1 MPEQPSDD
9 LALIGELVG
18 DRAGAWDVAGELP
31 IDLLRTLGARGVLC
45 AQVPENYGGLG
56 LSSQANGELTAHVGG
71 LCSSLRSIMTSQGIV
86 AWTVQ
91 RFGDRAQRRE
101 LLAELTGGKLTAV
114 GFSEPGAGSD
124 LAAMRTR
131 IEPDGDNFILNG
143 EKKWVTGTRYADFV
157 LIVGR
162 NGDGAAAAVVPV
174 DTPGVH
180 IDLVPH
186 PMGCRAAGHAN
197 IRLDHVRIPATH
209 VLGGGGQ
216 PLSML
221 FTTALS
227 YGRMSIAW
235 GCVGILRACLNAAS
249 GHAKRR
255 EQGGVALAEHQLVR
269 RHLAEMLIAEQV
281 SLRACEHASR
291 CWDSASPDMGPM
303 AVLAKHVS
311 AGHAAQSA
319 ATAVQLLGSVGAE
332 DGHLAARA
340 FRDAKL
346 MELIE
351 GSNEICQLILA
362 DHALSMYD
370 AYPTPDATHGAT
382 PDATHDD
389 GEADRRRTPWLT
401 SQPS

>member
-1 MPEQPSDD
+1 MPEQLAGE
-9 LALIGELVG
+9 LALIDEL
-18 DRAGAWDVAGELP
+18 AGGQAADWDVTGELP
-31 IDLLRTLGARGVLC
+31 TDLLRTLGARGLLC
-45 AQVPENYGGLG
+45 AQVPQTYGGLG
-56 LSSQANGELTAHVGG
+56 LSSQENGELTAHVGG

-86 AWTVQ
+86 AWAIQ
-91 RFGDRAQRRE
+91 RFGDRDQRRRY
-101 LLAELTGGKLTAV
+101 LSELTGGKLTAV

-131 IEPDGDNFILNG
+131 IEPDGDGFTVHG

-162 NGDGAAAAVVPV
+162 DGAGDGAAAAVVPV

-180 IDLVPH
+180 IELVPH

-197 IRLDHVRIPATH
+197 IRLDNVRLPATH

-227 YGRMSIAW
+227 YGRVSIAW
-235 GCVGILRACLNAAS
+235 GCVGILRACLNAAGS
-249 GHAKRR
+249 HAKQR

-269 RHLAEMLIAEQV
+269 RHLAEMFIAEQAA
-281 SLRACEHASR
+281 LRACEHASR
-291 CWDSASPDMGPM
+291 CWDSASPDMGLM

-319 ATAVQLLGSVGAE
+319 ATAVQLLGSTGSE
-332 DGHLAARA
+332 DGHVVARA

-362 DHALSMYD
+362 DHALSISD
-370 AYPTPDATHGAT
+370 AHKNRDDAMQVGG
-382 PDATHDD
+382 PR
-389 GEADRRRTPWLT
+389 G
-401 SQPS
+401 